1 MSRMGQFVFECQEIA
16 ESNWN
21 EPRDVVVAEVERRFM
36 RDKTLIP
43 FAVESAVDHWEE
55 IQRDMQSSYF

>member
-16 ESNWN
+16 ESNYN
-21 EPRDVVVAEVERRFM
+21 EPRDVVIAEVERAFF

-43 FAVESAVDHWEE
+43 MAMETALNHWEE